1 MLSSLEIAIKQGGDM
16 QGAFLGVQSI
26 SDNINCTLLTQKLI
40 KKGCSVIFYNI
51 IKFIK
56 HVIFVRNIL
65 TIEGLS

>member
-1 MLSSLEIAIKQGGDM
+1 M

-26 SDNINCTLLTQKLI
+26 FDNINCTLLTQKLI

-56 HVIFVRNIL
+56 RLIFVRNIL
-65 TIEGLS
+65 TKIDSP